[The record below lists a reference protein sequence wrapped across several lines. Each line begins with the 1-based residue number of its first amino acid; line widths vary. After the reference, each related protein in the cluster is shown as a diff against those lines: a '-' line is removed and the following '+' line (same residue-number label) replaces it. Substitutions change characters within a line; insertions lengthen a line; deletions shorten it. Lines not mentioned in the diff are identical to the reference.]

1 MGACQVTE
9 EVRFKRYTVNNNF
22 GLRIPHPKV
31 GRIVALAS
39 DNITRIARKTV
50 NILLVTVDAV
60 NYGPKTTFGNHVVN
74 SGNAATMNRAA
85 T

>member
-9 EVRFKRYTVNNNF
+9 EVCFIRYAANKF
-22 GLRIPHPKV
+22 GLRVLHPKV
-31 GRIVALAS
+31 VRIVALAS
-39 DNITRIARKTV
+39 DNITRIARKTA
-50 NILLVTVDAV
+50 NTFLITVDAV

>member
-1 MGACQVTE
+1 MDACQVTE
-9 EVRFKRYTVNNNF
+9 EVRFKRYTVNKF
-22 GLRIPHPKV
+22 VLRVLHPKV
-31 GRIVALAS
+31 VRIVPLS
-39 DNITRIARKTV
+39 SSNKTRIARKTV
-50 NILLVTVDAV
+50 NIFFVTVDAV

>member
-1 MGACQVTE
+1 MTE
-9 EVRFKRYTVNNNF
+9 EVRFKRYAVNEF
-22 GLRIPHPKV
+22 GLRVLHPKV
-31 GRIVALAS
+31 VRIVALS
-39 DNITRIARKTV
+39 SNNKIRIGRKTV
-50 NILLVTVDAV
+50 TIFLVTVDAV

>member
-1 MGACQVTE
+1 MTE
-9 EVRFKRYTVNNNF
+9 EVRFKRYTADKF
-22 GLRIPHPKV
+22 GLRVLHPKV
-31 GRIVALAS
+31 VRVVAPAS
-39 DNITRIARKTV
+39 DNITCIARKTV
-50 NILLVTVDAV
+50 NIFLITADAV

>member
-1 MGACQVTE
+1 MGACQVTK
-9 EVRFKRYTVNNNF
+9 EVRFKRYTVNKL
-22 GLRIPHPKV
+22 GLRVLHPKV
-31 GRIVALAS
+31 VRIVPLS
-39 DNITRIARKTV
+39 STNKTRIARKTV
-50 NILLVTVDAV
+50 NIFFVTVDAV

>member
-9 EVRFKRYTVNNNF
+9 EVRFKRYTADKF
-22 GLRIPHPKV
+22 GLRVLHPKV
-31 GRIVALAS
+31 VRIVALAS

-50 NILLVTVDAV
+50 NIFLVTVDAV

>member
-1 MGACQVTE
+1 MTE
-9 EVRFKRYTVNNNF
+9 EVRFKRHTVNKF
-22 GLRIPHPKV
+22 GLRVLHPKV
-31 GRIVALAS
+31 VRVVAPAS

-50 NILLVTVDAV
+50 NIFLITADAV

>member
-9 EVRFKRYTVNNNF
+9 EVRFKHYTVNNF

-39 DNITRIARKTV
+39 DNISRIARKTV
-50 NILLVTVDAV
+50 NIFLVTVDAV
-60 NYGPKTTFGNHVVN
+60 NYGPNTTFGNHVVN
-74 SGNAATMNRAA
+74 SGNAATMNSAA

>member
-1 MGACQVTE
+1 MGACHVTE
-9 EVRFKRYTVNNNF
+9 EVRFKRYTADKF
-22 GLRIPHPKV
+22 GLRVLHPKV
-31 GRIVALAS
+31 GRVVAPAS

-50 NILLVTVDAV
+50 NIFFITADAV

>member
-9 EVRFKRYTVNNNF
+9 EVRFKRYTADKF
-22 GLRIPHPKV
+22 GLRVMHPKV
-31 GRIVALAS
+31 GRVVAHAS

-50 NILLVTVDAV
+50 SILLVTVDAV